1 MKNGG
6 LNIFRNVSRFL
17 KDVFIKN
24 INKEISGEILI
35 INPQDKV
42 SSSTYLS
49 TSKNKI
55 SVGGR
60 GLDTFEIQRARTAS
74 GDGVALNIKAG
85 DGFGTDKTGGDL
97 NLYGGASTGNINGGA
112 LRFWQA
118 ARSGSTNSTLN
129 TWTEMFNTEIT
140 QSRINF
146 LGLTTLYFPDKDAKI
161 STDQSIE
168 LILDVDNDDTDRY
181 LAIKDS
187 AITRAL
193 FPDEG
198 NLYLMSAS
206 NSTGLFLDA
215 INSRISAGSK
225 AAHSGTNAN
234 TDNTGGAN
242 QAGINLT
249 VAGGAGTGTGNGG
262 GISFGTYPAGSSS
275 TAVNSTYEEKMA
287 MDKDG
292 NLQLDGGITTGSTSF
307 VNSSGVVQVA
317 SQGTIDHDSLAN
329 FVAAEHYRWDNDI
342 SGTATINAANIPTL
356 NQSTTGNA
364 ATATALATARNI
376 NGVSFDGT
384 GDITVTAAGST
395 LSDTVTVGKGGT
407 GATSLT
413 SNSILTGNGTSAVQ
427 AESTLSYDSEILD
440 IGADDNGA
448 ATVRRLRHTDDEGGD
463 LYIRGGDATGTNKAG
478 GDLQIFGGRATGNA
492 AGGAVIIQAGETNAS
507 SGTTLRGTNVIASFR
522 TDGDTLLQGNLIFEG
537 SVPDAHETTF
547 SITNPT
553 ADRTITV
560 PNSSGTMA
568 LTGVNYT
575 YQYISFTGNSTV
587 PSDGDWITV
596 SANGISNHSWNVNLG
611 SGGTTVDTSTV
622 TIPTGNICQGIIVP
636 YDCVLVGYSSLIRSV
651 GNYQSKVGLAV
662 GVPTYNDFATF
673 DCTLRAYNAA
683 DISAGPDTNYSQRP
697 VRADNL
703 SVNYSMSAGH
713 VIFPLIGS
721 VASNSRTVQWNC
733 TLVLKTLLP

>member
-1 MKNGG
+1 MKFIGQYIHDLIARFRSDVYLEDVSSGTIASGGNLGLDSNNKIVKANEPTSHDAVTLAGTPDYITLSGQEITRNAIDLAADVTGTLPVSNGG
-6 LNIFRNVSRFL
+6 TGV
-17 KDVFIKN
+17 
-24 INKEISGEILI
+24 
-35 INPQDKV
+35 
-42 SSSTYLS
+42 
-49 TSKNKI
+49 TS
-55 SVGGR
+55 
-60 GLDTFEIQRARTAS
+60 L
-74 GDGVALNIKAG
+74 
-85 DGFGTDKTGGDL
+85 
-97 NLYGGASTGNINGGA
+97 
-112 LRFWQA
+112 
-118 ARSGSTNSTLN
+118 GS
-129 TWTEMFNTEIT
+129 I
-140 QSRINF
+140 
-146 LGLTTLYFPDKDAKI
+146 
-161 STDQSIE
+161 
-168 LILDVDNDDTDRY
+168 
-181 LAIKDS
+181 
-187 AITRAL
+187 
-193 FPDEG
+193 
-198 NLYLMSAS
+198 
-206 NSTGLFLDA
+206 
-215 INSRISAGSK
+215 
-225 AAHSGTNAN
+225 
-234 TDNTGGAN
+234 
-242 QAGINLT
+242 
-249 VAGGAGTGTGNGG
+249 
-262 GISFGTYPAGSSS
+262 
-275 TAVNSTYEEKMA
+275 
-287 MDKDG
+287 
-292 NLQLDGGITTGSTSF
+292 
-307 VNSSGVVQVA
+307 
-317 SQGTIDHDSLAN
+317 
-329 FVAAEHYRWDNDI
+329 DI
-342 SGTATINAANIPTL
+342 SSFNNDSGFTAN
-356 NQSTTGNA
+356 
-364 ATATALATARNI
+364 
-376 NGVSFDGT
+376 T
-384 GDITVTAAGST
+384 GDITGITVSDGATSHTTSSGTHTTQFLTGEGIDVTINSLSGTVKQVTYSAEDASTSNKGVASFSSDNFAASSGAISIKSGGVDLTDEVTGT
-395 LSDTVTVGKGGT
+395 LPVGNGGT
-407 GATSLT
+407 GATTLT

-440 IGADDNGA
+440 IGADDNSA
-448 ATVRRLRHTDDEGGD
+448 ATIRRLRHTDEAGGD
-463 LYIRGGDATGTNKAG
+463 LYIRSGDATGTNKAG

-547 SITNPT
+547 SVTNPT

-560 PNSSGTMA
+560 PDSSGTMA

-611 SGGTTVDTSTV
+611 SGGTSVDSSTV

-651 GNYQSKVGLAV
+651 GNHQSKVGLAV